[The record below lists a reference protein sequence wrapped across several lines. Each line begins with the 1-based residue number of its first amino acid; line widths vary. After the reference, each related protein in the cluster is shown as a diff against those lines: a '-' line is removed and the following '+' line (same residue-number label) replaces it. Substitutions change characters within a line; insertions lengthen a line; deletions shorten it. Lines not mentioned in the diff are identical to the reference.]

1 MKNRLLPLLICL
13 LLTSVLVFAIKDFV
27 REVIIKP
34 LLYAGWFIGLVLD
47 SLPEMVLWAAFIL
60 LAFFIASKSLTISK
74 KTSVKEE
81 LKQAPKHGSVITWF
95 RLLEWGQ
102 KQDYS
107 RWRLA
112 AELRKLSAKLL
123 LPDKEPS
130 PYDPA
135 LRAKLPPEI
144 MAYFDARPVS
154 GGSRLLPQACPD
166 EGRNWG
172 GLGGGSLPFR
182 REAKNE
188 TSALNLAPEVVVQ
201 FLEKQILS

>member
-13 LLTSVLVFAIKDFV
+13 LLTSVFVFAIKDFV

-34 LLYAGWFIGLVLD
+34 LLYAAWFIGLVLD
-47 SLPEMVLWAAFIL
+47 SLPEMLLWAAFIL
-60 LAFFIASKSLTISK
+60 LALFIASKSLTKGK
-74 KTSVKEE
+74 KTVAKEA
-81 LKQAPKHGSVITWF
+81 LAVASKHGSVVRWF
-95 RLLEWGQ
+95 RLLEWSE

-112 AELRKLSAKLL
+112 AELRKLSAKIL

-154 GGSRLLPQACPD
+154 RGSRL
-166 EGRNWG
+166 R
-172 GLGGGSLPFR
+172 LPFR
-182 REAKNE
+182 RQAKNE

-201 FLEKQILS
+201 FLEKQLDPLMKE